1 MTQVL
6 DKLSDKTHSQ
16 GSTQSESSQMTQLKA
31 KLAEK
36 IQLHRPRTAKLTK
49 EYADVVIDK
58 VDIGQCMGGARDI
71 RCLVTDISYL
81 DPQEG
86 IRFRGK
92 TIPETFAALPKA
104 PGSVYPTVE
113 SFWYFLLTGD
123 VPTQAQVDEVV
134 AQWKTRQEVPKYVF
148 DVIRALPRDSH
159 PMVMISTGILALQK
173 DSKFAAHYNSGK
185 FNKMNAWESLYEDA
199 SDLVARIPVIAAFIY
214 NLKYRGDKQA
224 AIDPKLDM
232 GANFAHMI
240 GQSEE
245 YKDVARMYFI
255 LHSDHESGNV
265 SAHTTHL
272 VHSALSDPYYAY
284 SAGLNGLAGPLHGLA
299 NQEVLSWT
307 MKFQEKYCKGVEP
320 TKELITKALWDTLNS
335 GQAIPGYGH
344 AVLRKTDPRY
354 MSQREFCLRTPG
366 LKDDPLFKLV
376 SMIFEVAPGV
386 LGEHGHTKNP
396 WPNVDAQSGVIQWY
410 YGLKNWDFYT
420 VLFGV
425 GRALGCMANITWDRA
440 LGYALE
446 RPKSVTTDMLEKWA
460 AEGGRK

>member
-1 MTQVL
+1 MA
-6 DKLSDKTHSQ
+6 
-16 GSTQSESSQMTQLKA
+16 LKETL
-31 KLAEK
+31 KQK
-36 IQLHRPRTAKLTK
+36 IEEFRPRTTRLTK
-49 EYADVVIDK
+49 EFGKIVIDQ
-58 VDIGQCMGGARDI
+58 VTIDQAIGGARDI

-92 TIPETFAALPKA
+92 TIPETFEALPKA
-104 PGSVYPTVE
+104 PGSTYPTVE

-123 VPTQAQVDEVV
+123 VPTQAQVDDVV
-134 AQWKTRQEVPKYVF
+134 AEWKTRQAVPQYVF
-148 DVIRALPRDSH
+148 DALRALPRETH
-159 PMVMISTGILALQK
+159 PMTMLSIGLLALQK
-173 DSKFAAHYNSGK
+173 DSKFLAYYNSGK
-185 FNKMNAWESLYEDA
+185 FNKMAAWEYVYEDA
-199 SDLVARIPVIAAFIY
+199 SDIVAKIAVVAAFIY
-214 NLKYRGDKQA
+214 NLKYRGDKQI

-240 GQSEE
+240 GQSED
-245 YKDVARMYFI
+245 YKNVARMYFI

-307 MKFQEKYCKGVEP
+307 MEFQKKYCANQEP
-320 TKELITKALWDTLNS
+320 TKELVTKALWDTLNA
-335 GQAIPGYGH
+335 GQVIPGYGH

-354 MSQREFCLRTPG
+354 MSQREFCLATPG
-366 LKDDPLFKLV
+366 LKDDALFKLV

-386 LGEHGHTKNP
+386 LTEHGKTKNP

-410 YGLKNWDFYT
+410 YGVKEWDYYT

-425 GRALGCMANITWDRA
+425 GRALGCMANITWDRG
-440 LGYALE
+440 LGYAIE
-446 RPKSVTTDMLEKWA
+446 RPKSVTTAMLEKWA
-460 AEGGRK
+460 AEGGRKLA